1 MILRLTFQWL
11 ETHGG
16 GRKRVFLASYHSFL
30 IDVESLR
37 RFGQLSEAELKDCG
51 EEKKPT
57 TDCPR
62 LYAEDGVVGTREF
75 HRLLRGESGEN
86 LKRME
91 NPRNRM
97 GRELL
102 HTMLERIQE
111 EDLREELRVI
121 LHDWKEGIID
131 ALQNP
136 NLSLHMGAGTQSEEA
151 HRQLLVAVLVGFAS
165 FGWCISSAVV
175 KQVYRK
181 WETMRLKNQEEKSK
195 RPAGESCPQGAMGG
209 NPKRN

>member
-1 MILRLTFQWL
+1 M
-11 ETHGG
+11 
-16 GRKRVFLASYHSFL
+16 
-30 IDVESLR
+30 
-37 RFGQLSEAELKDCG
+37 
-51 EEKKPT
+51 
-57 TDCPR
+57 
-62 LYAEDGVVGTREF
+62 
-75 HRLLRGESGEN
+75 
-86 LKRME
+86 
-91 NPRNRM
+91 
-97 GRELL
+97 
-102 HTMLERIQE
+102 
-111 EDLREELRVI
+111 I